1 MPDSI
6 LTLATTHPALT
17 GELFHPILAQA
28 SGLSLGIHPVLAVV
42 LGVLALA
49 LVIGLAVGLI
59 VPIARA
65 VGWIVRHVFAFLGGE
80 ISDIFRLFGAL
91 ITAIVFVPLTLINI
105 VIGRWSAAKHYGSS
119 LQSEGGT
126 ALACLYRILVGHPL
140 RLIGLAHL
148 VQGLEERVP
157 QAVAAA
163 PGADKPSRRT
173 GQFDGYAIVGSL
185 QGGGS
190 GGKLY
195 IAQPDAIK
203 RASFERAGQFG
214 VGQVVIKAFS
224 LRDGSSLP
232 QIIRESRA
240 LEAAKKLGLVLD
252 HEMTNDRF
260 FYVMRYVPGQS
271 LSLVMQGLHAASPTE
286 GLTPAGVRS
295 AMVYAAD
302 LLKTLDTYHRGG
314 LWHKDVKPDNIIVD
328 GQHAHLVDFGLL
340 THLSSSMTLT
350 THGTEY
356 FRDPELVRMALR
368 GVKVHEV
375 DGAKFDLYAAGA
387 VLYAMIENSFP
398 AHGALSQ
405 INKRCPDALRWI
417 VRRAMTEYDKRY
429 TSAAEM
435 LLDLETI
442 RSAIDPFAVTPAMLP
457 SMRAGLAGN
466 SAPETPVDPFIQAA
480 AVHGAAAAGAAFGNA
495 AAAFGG
501 PAVAAAAAAYA
512 GSATPPP
519 AAGPSPR
526 PKLRVINWWTG
537 RYASDAAP
545 TPASPAQAPSPWP
558 PMPAD
563 LAGLA
568 AGAVGVAKEGLRQ
581 ADEALRASGVR
592 IGHVGVR
599 PVGERAPAAEQIRN
613 ARERAQ
619 AARARV
625 ANRMHRRGSP
635 TTSEFSRPN
644 RGVIA
649 AVAILVGLVGYSF
662 LSSATRTTN
671 RVVVGDDLS
680 FASGPV
686 EIGMSEGELAR
697 VEALAAAAEAQA
709 AAAEALAEAQAAAA
723 EARAEAAAAQ
733 AEAQAEAAAAQ
744 AEAQAEAAAA
754 IIEAKRDAIRAQAEA
769 RAESIRSTL
778 EAKIEEL
785 ETVLG
790 QLHDQPQ
797 LNSEAGFAQQ
807 KKAIHEIQNKIV
819 WLRSALRDVDPD
831 KIAQKAVDADD
842 ANAGIPADLA
852 ATLQGLADF
861 SSGFADGYSALDEP
875 LKSMGQTI
883 TENVSKIGDSVN
895 QALARIARV
904 AVVVDLPK
912 PLSKPQEEAVA
923 RILER
928 LTSDTFIL
936 SGDFPAANLPASD
949 SARNIET
956 AAAMLKARGVNTADS
971 KEARQGVAQWLASEK
986 AFDAALWIVPAQSAA
1001 KSSTTTSNKPEEPAA
1016 PIQLCFVVV
1025 APESKGLDESRAA
1038 HVKDVVRR
1046 VIEHVSGQSADR

>member
-1 MPDSI
+1 MSKEREHAMPDSI
-6 LTLATTHPALT
+6 LSLAPTHPALT
-17 GELFHPILAQA
+17 GAIFHPTLAQV
-28 SGLSLGIHPVLAVV
+28 SSLGIHPVLAIV

-91 ITAIVFVPLTLINI
+91 ITAIVFIPLTLINI
-105 VIGRWSAAKHYGSS
+105 LIGRWSAAKHYGSS

-126 ALACLYRILVGHPL
+126 ALACLYRILISHPL

-252 HEMTNDRF
+252 HEMTGDRF

-340 THLSSSMTLT
+340 THLSSAMTLT

-442 RSAIDPFAVTPAMLP
+442 RSATDPFAVTPAMLP

-480 AVHGAAAAGAAFGNA
+480 AVHGAAAAGAAFGS
-495 AAAFGG
+495 

-512 GSATPPP
+512 GSPTPPP
-519 AAGPSPR
+519 AAAPAGRSPK

-545 TPASPAQAPSPWP
+545 TPASPANPPAPWP
-558 PMPAD
+558 PMPPIPAD

-568 AGAVGVAKEGLRQ
+568 AGAVGAAKEGLRQ

-697 VEALAAAAEAQA
+697 VEALAAAAEARA
-709 AAAEALAEAQAAAA
+709 EAESAAAEARASAAEAQAEALAAAA
-723 EARAEAAAAQ
+723 EARD
-733 AEAQAEAAAAQ
+733 
-744 AEAQAEAAAA
+744 EAAAA

-769 RAESIRSTL
+769 RAESIRATI
-778 EAKIEEL
+778 EAKVE
-785 ETVLG
+785 
-790 QLHDQPQ
+790 QLHARFDQIHDQPEPTDKAALAARENAIKALSTQ
-797 LNSEAGFAQQ
+797 IDALEKAMDAIDPGEIADKAAQTSNP
-807 KKAIHEIQNKIV
+807 E
-819 WLRSALRDVDPD
+819 
-831 KIAQKAVDADD
+831 
-842 ANAGIPADLA
+842 AGIPADLA
-852 ATLQGLADF
+852 AKLQSLADF
-861 SSGFADGYSALDEP
+861 SAGFAEGYSALDEP
-875 LKSMGQTI
+875 MKNLGQTI
-883 TENVSKIGDSVN
+883 TENVSKIGDSIN
-895 QALARIARV
+895 QAFARAARV

-912 PLSKPQEEAVA
+912 PLSKTQEEAVA

-928 LTSDTFIL
+928 LTSDTFII

-956 AAAMLKARGVNTADS
+956 AAAMLKARGVNSSDS

-986 AFDAALWIVPAQSAA
+986 SFDAALWIVPA
-1001 KSSTTTSNKPEEPAA
+1001 KSPTTTTSNKPEEPAA
-1016 PIQLCFVVV
+1016 PVQLSFVVV
-1025 APESKGLDESRAA
+1025 APESKGLDEARAA